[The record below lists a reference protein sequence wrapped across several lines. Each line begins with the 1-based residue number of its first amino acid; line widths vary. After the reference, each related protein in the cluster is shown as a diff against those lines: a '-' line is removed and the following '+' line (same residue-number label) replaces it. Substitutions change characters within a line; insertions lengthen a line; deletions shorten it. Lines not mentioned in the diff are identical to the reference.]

1 MKVFNIGEM
10 IRLRRMECGFSQ
22 EELCFGICE
31 QPTLSRIES
40 GTTTP
45 SRSRLTALLQRLGMI
60 HEKYFFLLSENEL
73 EVANLQ
79 SEITSC
85 IVRRD
90 YSEGLSKL
98 EKLEQIAE
106 YDDHIIK
113 QYILKSRV
121 ALGKNVNGE
130 IVPYTFSERLAMLYE
145 AIRMTVPNFEI
156 EKIDKYILGSDEI
169 KIINQIAAT
178 YDYYEDMYTE
188 AIIIYDRLMKYIESH
203 TRTLNQESVRNPVSI
218 LTAYN
223 YSRVLYM
230 NKQYR
235 EAITIADIGLNY
247 AKFLRNLSYFASILF
262 IKAHCLYYL
271 HDTDISKNIFLQSYY
286 VYKATDDI
294 DSTNYVRQVIKQLFQ
309 LTIDD

>member
-10 IRLRRMECGFSQ
+10 IRLRRIECGFSQ

-40 GTTTP
+40 GATTP
-45 SRSRLTALLQRLGMI
+45 SRSRLTALLQRLGLV

-90 YSEGLSKL
+90 FSEGLSKL

-121 ALGKNVNGE
+121 AFGKEVDGE
-130 IVPYTFSERLAMLYE
+130 IIPYNFDERLAMLYE
-145 AIRMTVPNFEI
+145 AIRMTVPKFEI
-156 EKIDKYILGSDEI
+156 EKIDQFVLGADEI
-169 KIINQIAAT
+169 KIINQIAKT
-178 YDYYEDMYTE
+178 YTDAGKYDESISIYSKLLDFVE
-188 AIIIYDRLMKYIESH
+188 AHFK
-203 TRTLNQESVRNPVSI
+203 TFNQESTSNPVSI
-218 LTAYN
+218 LVSYN
-223 YSRVLYM
+223 YACALNY
-230 NKQYR
+230 NDQYS
-235 EAITIADIGLNY
+235 ESVAVADIGLKHSKN
-247 AKFLRNLSYFASILF
+247 LRNSSYLGSLLYVKAYSLYFLGNHEESKRLF
-262 IKAHCLYYL
+262 YQAYYL
-271 HDTDISKNIFLQSYY
+271 YSTL
-286 VYKATDDI
+286 DD
-294 DSTNYVRQVIKQLFQ
+294 SANVE
-309 LTIDD
+309 LTRKTILKLYNVELCD

>member
-10 IRLRRMECGFSQ
+10 IRLRRIECGFSQ

-40 GTTTP
+40 GATTP
-45 SRSRLTALLQRLGMI
+45 SRSRLTALLQRLGLV

-90 YSEGLSKL
+90 FSEGLSKL

-121 ALGKNVNGE
+121 AFGKEVDGE
-130 IVPYTFSERLAMLYE
+130 IIPYNFDERLAMLYE

-156 EKIDKYILGSDEI
+156 EKIDQFVLGADEI
-169 KIINQIAAT
+169 KIINQIAKIHTDDDRYNESIYIYNRLMNYIETHIKILNLEST
-178 YDYYEDMYTE
+178 YSPVVILIAYNLARTLYFNNQYSE
-188 AIIIYDRLMKYIESH
+188 AII
-203 TRTLNQESVRNPVSI
+203 
-218 LTAYN
+218 
-223 YSRVLYM
+223 
-230 NKQYR
+230 
-235 EAITIADIGLNY
+235 IADIGLKY
-247 AKFLRNLSYFASILF
+247 SKDLRNLSYFASLLF
-262 IKAHCLYYL
+262 IKAHCLHYL
-271 HDTDISKNIFLQSYY
+271 QDFENSKNLFLQSYY
-286 VYKATDDI
+286 IYKATEDTEG
-294 DSTNYVRQVIKQLFQ
+294 TNHVGQLIKQLFQ
-309 LTIDD
+309 LTL